1 MSSHP
6 TSVANDAATTTRHEI
21 TVTAIADKIGRNDL
35 TADDQAEVDFW
46 TAALEEHSNRA
57 MLNISRQA
65 LAKLLG
71 IIGKLRTEQREPVSQ
86 EAPGLPPGESPQR
99 DAICD
104 ALTEALLYVG
114 SLAHGAG
121 ERETINLRSEL
132 EIRGLARLLTA
143 RDGHHVNWI
152 DANTRKLWERIGTAL
167 ASRSAFSGIPRTEN
181 EESARLRFGV
191 REIGTAPRRRDKWAT
206 RAREYF
212 DERNR
217 PAVSWDGMPSVQDQ
231 KRRRD
236 RIAELLEAL
245 SSSGSPASPLSE
257 KDVALVNELRYSAA
271 RAKVNVVLEVSEA
284 AALCDLFARLSAS
297 APSPEDAQAEICSA
311 PHPTSPRRSCTL
323 ARGHDGVHESPDHC
337 ATHVW
342 EGRDPGGEA

>member
-271 RAKVNVVLEVSEA
+271 LIVALDLSLTASGYATSDGRSGVLSPPKGWAGMTRLKWILDSVWNLTEKADLVVIENYAFDRPEPG
-284 AALCDLFARLSAS
+284 
-297 APSPEDAQAEICSA
+297 APD
-311 PHPTSPRRSCTL
+311 R
-323 ARGHDGVHESPDHC
+323 
-337 ATHVW
+337 
-342 EGRDPGGEA
+342 